1 MKRIIGG
8 WQVGVASIFRTG
20 EAWKPLLVIDE
31 FYDVTKEIER
41 ILRAAYKR
49 GPRVPRVEKSKAGV
63 LYLGL
68 FDFYS
73 KVAIGTPDAIPPN
86 IEDKGIRIKLRTM
99 PDPHP
104 EKRDPR
110 PEDFEQFRN
119 MAYIARLTWAPQ
131 IRELASA
138 LDKEDLGLSG
148 RDYEVWRPPLTIAK
162 LMGGDVWKNVL
173 DYARESTEEK
183 QGQTDEELK
192 EVLQAIFDVVKGKG
206 GEFPIAFTP
215 KELHDIIW
223 ERLKDNYRVVKA
235 KQEVQGESSEKYDY
249 DTHSFEQ
256 VYSSTRIGRTYLQ
269 QLGLKGKHKKG
280 GTVYSVESGRE
291 LNEFVIRYHPGLP
304 DSEPEYA
311 SLILTSKIV
320 SLLSPLSP
328 DPKIERK
335 IDGDTKKPFL
345 EGDGNSVTE
354 TDGDRNSVTISKP
367 PNSVTAKIERENG
380 SGDSSDSGD
389 TNFEVSHELTN
400 GDARAL
406 AQKLLKVFRD
416 AEADG
421 LPYLTPPSIQYKA
434 GESVDRIEQVLRRM
448 LKDGLL
454 FQPHKGA
461 WGLVK
466 Q

>member
-1 MKRIIGG
+1 M
-8 WQVGVASIFRTG
+8 
-20 EAWKPLLVIDE
+20 
-31 FYDVTKEIER
+31 
-41 ILRAAYKR
+41 
-49 GPRVPRVEKSKAGV
+49 
-63 LYLGL
+63 
-68 FDFYS
+68 
-73 KVAIGTPDAIPPN
+73 
-86 IEDKGIRIKLRTM
+86 
-99 PDPHP
+99 
-104 EKRDPR
+104 
-110 PEDFEQFRN
+110 
-119 MAYIARLTWAPQ
+119 
-131 IRELASA
+131 
-138 LDKEDLGLSG
+138 
-148 RDYEVWRPPLTIAK
+148 
-162 LMGGDVWKNVL
+162 
-173 DYARESTEEK
+173 
-183 QGQTDEELK
+183 
-192 EVLQAIFDVVKGKG
+192 
-206 GEFPIAFTP
+206 
-215 KELHDIIW
+215 
-223 ERLKDNYRVVKA
+223 VKA